1 MCLTA
6 DSRANQSVLS
16 VLLCLLC
23 IILTTGRICAQSA
36 LSSPTS
42 ARFRDNSSNTV
53 MPNVSSETH
62 VGRGTI
68 FSQLWN
74 DVTYL
79 AGQKDFYLVVG
90 GMTAAPS
97 LCGDAFRRESPEIT
111 ELWGASTFADGF
123 FELGESYGQAIVPV
137 SGAVVLWA
145 GSKLTHNRS
154 LGSFSSDLLRVHA
167 INGFLTTAMKGAVNR
182 KRPNGAPYSFPSG
195 HTSVS
200 FATAGVVYRH
210 LGKSW
215 GIPAFALA
223 TYVGLSRLQ
232 ENKHYLS
239 DVVAGAILGTYVS
252 LKLTGRRNEGRSVFV
267 SPYTSNDAAGM
278 SLSLRF

>member
-1 MCLTA
+1 MCSTIV
-6 DSRANQSVLS
+6 SRTCNPALP
-16 VLLCLLC
+16 LAACFICLLL
-23 IILTTGRICAQSA
+23 ITAQSYAQSA
-36 LSSPTS
+36 LPLSHVSY
-42 ARFRDNSSNTV
+42 RD
-53 MPNVSSETH
+53 NVSSSAPLNTSLDRFDS
-62 VGRGTI
+62 RGTI
-68 FSQLWN
+68 FEQLWG

-79 AGQKDFYLVVG
+79 AGQKDFYIVVG
-90 GMTAAPS
+90 GIAAAPS
-97 LCGDAFRRESPEIT
+97 ICGDAFRQESPEIT
-111 ELWGASTFADGF
+111 ELWGPSTFADGF

-137 SGAVVLWA
+137 SGAVILWA
-145 GSKLTHNRS
+145 GGKLTHNKA

-167 INGFLTTAMKGAVNR
+167 INGLLTTAMKGAVNR

-210 LGKSW
+210 LGKAW

-223 TYVGLSRLQ
+223 SYVGLSRLQ

-252 LKLTGRRNEGRSVFV
+252 LKLTGQRNEGRSVYV
-267 SPYTSNDAAGM
+267 SPYTSHSSAGL